1 MSDSSQ
7 WSKLALRQASLSPVC
22 VRNKM
27 KKVLLQKTRNEDRGT
42 ILTQQEAAIDHT
54 QYGVFELVRRET
66 WNPPIPRSLL
76 QHVHE
81 RIWALAQQPVYE
93 QGTEEWLQN
102 RTLRITASAVATLLN
117 VGWANFRNPE
127 APFAQSDL
135 MMLRKAGFVEPFA
148 GSDATRHGQMLE
160 PEGRLLYAQ
169 MAEEHLA
176 LFGLLIHRNYW
187 FVGASPD
194 AICLRSGRL
203 LELKCPK
210 SRTVKVG
217 NAILSHYWMQVQL
230 QLEVC
235 DAEECDFF
243 EYRVMKRDPK
253 IRTNLVRIKRC
264 REWFQLVLPIFQQY
278 VIHLYRMRALA
289 ALYKPIWTNKP
300 GFATKEHLL

>member
-1 MSDSSQ
+1 MLVDKQVS
-7 WSKLALRQASLSPVC
+7 

-27 KKVLLQKTRNEDRGT
+27 KKALLKKSVNDDET
-42 ILTQQEAAIDHT
+42 ILKQQESKIDHT
-54 QYGVFELVRRET
+54 EYGVFELVRRET
-66 WNPPIPRSLL
+66 WNPPIPRPLL
-76 QHVHE
+76 QQVHE

-93 QGTEEWLQN
+93 QGTDEWLQY
-102 RTLRITASAVATLLN
+102 RTLRVTASAVATLLN
-117 VGWANFRNPE
+117 VGWTNFRNPE

-160 PEGRLLYAQ
+160 PEGRRFYAQ
-169 MAEEHLA
+169 MAKEHLA
-176 LFGLLIHRNYW
+176 LFGLLLHRNYW

-194 AICLRSGRL
+194 AVCLRSGRL

-210 SRTVKVG
+210 SRTVKAG
-217 NAILSHYWMQVQL
+217 NGILSHYWMQVQL

-264 REWFQLVLPIFQQY
+264 REWFQLVLPILQQY

-289 ALYKPIWTNKP
+289 ALYKPVWREKK
-300 GFATKEHLL
+300 GFASQEPFL